1 MLLDRAAVPPTTP
14 IDRASGTSPLP
25 SPLVRAVVRYSA
37 VGGARRDGARI
48 TVRGAG
54 FVDDAALACTFTD
67 LGEETSAA
75 LRGHSVDAKVR
86 AAAAEGRVTTVA
98 AR

>member
-1 MLLDRAAVPPTTP
+1 M
-14 IDRASGTSPLP
+14 
-25 SPLVRAVVRYSA
+25 
-37 VGGARRDGARI
+37 
-48 TVRGAG
+48 RGAG
-54 FVDDAALACTFTD
+54 FVACTFTD

-86 AAAAEGRVTTVA
+86 AAAAEGGVTTVA

>member
-1 MLLDRAAVPPTTP
+1 
-14 IDRASGTSPLP
+14 
-25 SPLVRAVVRYSA
+25 
-37 VGGARRDGARI
+37 
-48 TVRGAG
+48 VRGAG
-54 FVDDAALACTFTD
+54 FAGDSALACTFTD

-75 LRGHSVDAKVR
+75 LRSHSVDAKAR